1 MELFTSTYE
10 NRIDRKGRISVPAKY
25 RSILE
30 HRNEPLILTRA
41 LNLPC
46 LEGMSAERMNQIA
59 DAIDAL
65 DAYSEDAAILQMIMA
80 SAQEFR
86 PDSEGRIVLPDEFL
100 AHANLD
106 EMVLFVGVGRIF
118 QLWQP
123 DAYRQREVTSRDA
136 ARSGRTPQLILK
148 PRDHGG
154 ANGGTNG
161 DSK

>member
-10 NRIDRKGRISVPAKY
+10 NRIDRKGRVSVPAKY

-86 PDSEGRIVLPDEFL
+86 PDSEGRIGLPDEFL

-123 DAYRQREVTSRDA
+123 NAYHERENISRNA

-148 PRDHGG
+148 PR
-154 ANGGTNG
+154 ANGGQNG